1 MPDAH
6 LSLVRSSK
14 MAWDSILTEKKKNNL
29 KGKAA
34 QPENGARL

>member
-6 LSLVRSSK
+6 LSPVHGCENGMEQYPHREK
-14 MAWDSILTEKKKNNL
+14 ENILE
-29 KGKAA
+29 GKAA

>member
-14 MAWDSILTEKKKNNL
+14 MAWDSILAGEKENIL
-29 KGKAA
+29 EGKAA